1 MFSFIT
7 HNNIPHNYHYNIR
20 KSIYIA
26 NLHTDKTNAQFKVA
40 SVMTIEGDYFK
51 TSTLKKHH
59 EENEKQAKHETRE
72 QMRRVMNTEED
83 ANNEWDSL

>member
-20 KSIYIA
+20 KSICIA

-51 TSTLKKHH
+51 TSTLKSIMKKMRNKPNTRQ
-59 EENEKQAKHETRE
+59 ENKRGG
-72 QMRRVMNTEED
+72 
-83 ANNEWDSL
+83 